1 MCLDAYDG
9 ENTLH
14 ELRLRNKV
22 YPSLMNEFSS
32 WLAAYCT
39 FDYQGPAFKWAAKI
53 GRKSKNEKIYGRLQT
68 RELYIQAILDYLSGM
83 TDRYAIEL
91 FQELIRY

>member
-1 MCLDAYDG
+1 MEMGLCYWGLRRPRAAGHSGCLLYTSPFQHYVQLILSELFQVCLDAYDG

-32 WLAAYCT
+32 WLAAY
-39 FDYQGPAFKWAAKI
+39 
-53 GRKSKNEKIYGRLQT
+53 
-68 RELYIQAILDYLSGM
+68 
-83 TDRYAIEL
+83 
-91 FQELIRY
+91 